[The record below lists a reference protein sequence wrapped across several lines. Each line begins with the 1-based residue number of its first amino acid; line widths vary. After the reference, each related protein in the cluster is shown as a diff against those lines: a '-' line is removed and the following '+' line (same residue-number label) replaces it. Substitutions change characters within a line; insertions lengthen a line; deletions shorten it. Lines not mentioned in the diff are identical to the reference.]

1 MLAFFSLQPS
11 YTLTPAPACVRASA
25 PRAAVQMFEP
35 KEGND
40 YAIRPAI
47 TKSGDW
53 KKERSGGRV
62 VVTEGTGSFYKSRSI
77 LQMLY
82 DFSGAQSI
90 VAHGDSIASS
100 KKTLISRSARYSG
113 LLDVLDYSEG
123 TMPEGADAWV
133 AINADEAAL
142 PAQLSDAKAAGI
154 SRVFVLMT
162 EDGPTPCP
170 SDVAALEAQLKEAGM
185 VYTVMRTGELVE
197 DGGGGGLVLSD
208 LDVPVCG
215 AGSKED
221 VRCSLR
227 PQPPL
232 PSASSPPQAPRGAA
246 CLADSAITAAPQR
259 ASTPPLCFLRPGL
272 PFRHRGADAARGV
285 RPHLLAL
292 PVRDGGDG
300 AARDA
305 LPRVRQARRG
315 QGAARGRDRRG
326 GAAGRG
332 GGGDGGD
339 GRGRDRRGAEDGG

>member
-1 MLAFFSLQPS
+1 MRG
-11 YTLTPAPACVRASA
+11 RA
-25 PRAAVQMFEP
+25 
-35 KEGND
+35 
-40 YAIRPAI
+40 
-47 TKSGDW
+47 
-53 KKERSGGRV
+53 

-215 AGSKED
+215 AVSKED
-221 VRCSLR
+221 VFRFVTEALTLPEASGRIFSLCPSETAATALR
-227 PQPPL
+227 EMRFRGYDRRDEVKALLGGAIAEEAPPAEVAAATAEMGEAETAVEQKTEAEDTADREEEL
-232 PSASSPPQAPRGAA
+232 KMLIERARQRGIETEAAMKAKEEETLKRREEMSKYYSSPSKDDDKDDDDAPPAVP
-246 CLADSAITAAPQR
+246 D
-259 ASTPPLCFLRPGL
+259 TPPP
-272 PFRHRGADAARGV
+272 PPEA
-285 RPHLLAL
+285 
-292 PVRDGGDG
+292 
-300 AARDA
+300 
-305 LPRVRQARRG
+305 
-315 QGAARGRDRRG
+315 
-326 GAAGRG
+326 
-332 GGGDGGD
+332 
-339 GRGRDRRGAEDGG
+339 